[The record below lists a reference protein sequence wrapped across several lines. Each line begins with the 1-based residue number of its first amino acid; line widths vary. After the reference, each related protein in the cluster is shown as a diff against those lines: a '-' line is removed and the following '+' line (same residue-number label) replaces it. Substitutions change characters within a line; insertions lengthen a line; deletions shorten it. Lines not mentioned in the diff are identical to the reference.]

1 MTSITSGA
9 TAYGHMWLSTSSV
22 TLWAGVCHAMGWSV
36 ATPGRVQ
43 GMSAATILAGMND
56 ANILKVRVSAM
67 RGSVSC
73 V

>member
-1 MTSITSGA
+1 
-9 TAYGHMWLSTSSV
+9 
-22 TLWAGVCHAMGWSV
+22 MGWSV

>member
-1 MTSITSGA
+1 
-9 TAYGHMWLSTSSV
+9 
-22 TLWAGVCHAMGWSV
+22 MGWSV

-43 GMSAATILAGMND
+43 GMSAATIFAGMND